1 MIIWEPSL
9 GSPCGCWRCRTPAG
23 SATLSVSAV
32 TVARSV
38 SLNAASCVDAS
49 FLLRLLRRAPS
60 SDEED
65 EDEDEDDDDE
75 DEERRLLR
83 RRFFSREFERPRRC
97 RLSLS
102 RPPASR
108 PPPLRRSLLRD
119 LDPRFLPSLPSFDRP
134 RCLLRLEEGFLVAVV
149 LIVAALA
156 ATAPAPSA
164 SPVFVVPPRVAH
176 GDRGRPRAPAQWEII
191 NRARETQNFG
201 GADDVQGFASS
212 SPFTHRRFATHASS
226 RRGALFVKVHPP
238 TRRRR
243 SDRSTAEFRVRGVR
257 SHTRAVGAANGGER
271 CPVPRVATRRRWR
284 RTT

>member
-1 MIIWEPSL
+1 MPPVLVASPRVASSALASL
-9 GSPCGCWRCRTPAG
+9 PAAG
-23 SATLSVSAV
+23 SGPALLAVVAIFRSAAMPSA
-32 TVARSV
+32 ARG
-38 SLNAASCVDAS
+38 
-49 FLLRLLRRAPS
+49 
-60 SDEED
+60 
-65 EDEDEDDDDE
+65 
-75 DEERRLLR
+75 
-83 RRFFSREFERPRRC
+83 
-97 RLSLS
+97 
-102 RPPASR
+102 
-108 PPPLRRSLLRD
+108 
-119 LDPRFLPSLPSFDRP
+119 
-134 RCLLRLEEGFLVAVV
+134 GFLVAVV

-156 ATAPAPSA
+156 APAPAPSA

>member
-1 MIIWEPSL
+1 MPPVIVASPRVASSALASL
-9 GSPCGCWRCRTPAG
+9 PAAG
-23 SATLSVSAV
+23 SGPALLAVVAIFRSAAMPSA
-32 TVARSV
+32 ARG
-38 SLNAASCVDAS
+38 
-49 FLLRLLRRAPS
+49 
-60 SDEED
+60 
-65 EDEDEDDDDE
+65 
-75 DEERRLLR
+75 
-83 RRFFSREFERPRRC
+83 
-97 RLSLS
+97 
-102 RPPASR
+102 
-108 PPPLRRSLLRD
+108 
-119 LDPRFLPSLPSFDRP
+119 
-134 RCLLRLEEGFLVAVV
+134 GFLVTVV

-156 ATAPAPSA
+156 APAPAPSA

-176 GDRGRPRAPAQWEII
+176 GDRGRPRAPSQWEII
-191 NRARETQNFG
+191 NRARVSQNFG

-212 SPFTHRRFATHASS
+212 SPFTHRRALRFATHASS